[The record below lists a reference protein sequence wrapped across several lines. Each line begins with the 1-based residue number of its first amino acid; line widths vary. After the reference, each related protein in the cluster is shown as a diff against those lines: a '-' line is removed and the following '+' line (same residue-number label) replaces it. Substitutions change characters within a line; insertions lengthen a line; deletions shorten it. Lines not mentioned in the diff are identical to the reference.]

1 MYSVPSCTGRE
12 TQRIYFEQYSDMQ
25 STRSQNVCTTPLPVD
40 RDWLFQT
47 RRSRSVRTPD
57 VDGDISQIQLYQ
69 ITLIQVHGSSI
80 GAWVG
85 YASNQSTAITYI
97 ILYLISSSNRW
108 ILSCRL
114 KDLKRLLL
122 QVLNASEDFSVHLK
136 ENENGRKWL
145 YVRIA
150 IILSTNAA
158 LLILNSI
165 SSSYLRIEFVHG
177 YPFLTKTILLVLVI
191 SEYLLSV
198 LPNNVFP
205 VYCMLVCHYL
215 HGMLGNMKTWMEADS
230 PVEYERM
237 TKVYIHIRRLVEAAD
252 DALSMPLF
260 VFCLFHSTTMYLCVT
275 SLLPQDE
282 YVGSLRQ
289 ASHWILFIGINF
301 AFICLSR
308 EASLIYEHN
317 AKIGSMARELMII
330 EPNPSIWQ
338 KKFVFIAEKELS
350 LSVWKMTAV
359 KRSFM
364 FATLGT
370 VLSYS
375 ILIHSL
381 R

>member
-1 MYSVPSCTGRE
+1 MAVITYFSERGFTGLDSGYSS
-12 TQRIYFEQYSDMQ
+12 SH
-25 STRSQNVCTTPLPVD
+25 PLPYVA
-40 RDWLFQT
+40 
-47 RRSRSVRTPD
+47 
-57 VDGDISQIQLYQ
+57 
-69 ITLIQVHGSSI
+69 LIQQSACSFLLERTY
-80 GAWVG
+80 ASKYRSLWVG
-85 YASNQSTAITYI
+85 PGDLKEYSIFLTRIFFPLGPYEESFLPLQSPQSTAITYI

-114 KDLKRLLL
+114 NDLKRLLL
-122 QVLNASEDFSVHLK
+122 QVLNASEDFGAHLK

-145 YVRIA
+145 YVRITV
-150 IILSTNAA
+150 ILSTNAA

-191 SEYLLSV
+191 SEYLFSA

-215 HGMLGNMKTWMEADS
+215 HGMFGNMKTWMEADS
-230 PVEYERM
+230 PVEYEHM

-252 DALSMPLF
+252 DVLSMPLF
-260 VFCLFHSTTMYLCVT
+260 VFCFFHSTTIYLCVT

-370 VLSYS
+370 VLTYS